1 MSAKGLSE
9 SAACAPQ
16 LMRAIAVEMRPVA
29 RPAAAQSNGRTDRR
43 GGHCASKKRNWDEG
57 AFVRRALF
65 WRRGDFH
72 HRTSKRVALSA
83 IVAW

>member
-29 RPAAAQSNGRTDRR
+29 RPAATPVKRSDRSQ
-43 GGHCASKKRNWDEG
+43 G
-57 AFVRRALF
+57 RALRF
-65 WRRGDFH
+65 KKTKLG
-72 HRTSKRVALSA
+72 
-83 IVAW
+83 